1 MKLKFDAA
9 IPRYAD
15 GDPIG
20 IGIKAVNIKCECGHS
35 THVLEILVGPLWLQI
50 SATHEH

>member
-9 IPRYAD
+9 IPHYNE

-20 IGIKAVNIKCECGHS
+20 IGIRAFNNKCGCGRS
-35 THVLEILVGPLWLQI
+35 THVLEFLIGPIWVQI
-50 SATHEH
+50 SGTHDH